1 MSIDFEKMSK
11 EDALNYCYKRERQF
25 VFDGGRDGQEQFDCL
40 IAIIKSGSISP
51 SQLPEYGMEYEQD
64 DDSLA

>member
-1 MSIDFEKMSK
+1 MGGNFLEMSK
-11 EDALNYCYKRERQF
+11 QEALEYCYKRERQF

-40 IAIIKSGSISP
+40 IAIIKSSSISP